1 MSTAINNLT
10 MYVGT
15 LPVKVRSREKGVP
28 KEEQKLIEKEHMN
41 GNCNTILRAF
51 IEMNMNGKKAQPS
64 VKYLASLIG
73 GSVRTVIRCLDTLQ
87 LSGLI
92 EKKRRGCGW
101 TNIYKISLRLWK
113 RLFVGLKKAYGAVE
127 KIVEEVQEV
136 IKEVV
141 KEVPRPTFPLIKASG
156 VGIMEAIQMLEDDY
170 EEATKPI

>member
-1 MSTAINNLT
+1 MSTAISSLT

-28 KEEQKLIEKEHMN
+28 KEEQKIIEKEHMN
-41 GNCNTILRAF
+41 GNCNTILCAF

-64 VKYLASLIG
+64 VEYLASLIG

-101 TNIYKISLRLWK
+101 TNIYKIGLRLWK
-113 RLFVGLKKAYGAVE
+113 RLFVGLKKTYEVVE
-127 KIVEEVQEV
+127 KA

-141 KEVPRPTFPLIKASG
+141 KETPRPTFPLTMVSKL
-156 VGIMEAIQMLEDDY
+156 GIMEAIQMLEDNY